1 MPDSMTNVLEVLAE
15 RKGKGGSEQI
25 SKGSREEMTGGI
37 GGAFGETGPQL
48 RLLPGAQEAGREE
61 MTGK

>member
-25 SKGSREEMTGGI
+25 SEGSREE
-37 GGAFGETGPQL
+37 
-48 RLLPGAQEAGREE
+48 RERATSV
-61 MTGK
+61 MPDLYTYTN